1 MAKNKEVEKDYMSI
15 GEVAKKMNVTVRT
28 LQYYDREGVLSPTS
42 LSDGGRRLYNDK
54 DIVKLHQIL
63 SLKSLGFSLKAIKTK
78 LMKIDTTKD
87 VISALTQ
94 QSQLIQSQIQ
104 SLTRVFNDIEMLKR
118 EVMQMQEVDFEK
130 YADIIVNLQMRNE
143 DYWVI
148 KYFDDSTLDYLH
160 SHFDKDSG
168 MNMLNTISSIFDKAA
183 TFYNNNVSPDSEEGI
198 SLAEE
203 FWEML
208 MNFTGGDMS
217 MLPKLMKINEN
228 TAGNE
233 KWQAKQ
239 VIINAFLEPAL
250 GCYFE
255 RMGHSP
261 FEVKSE

>member
-1 MAKNKEVEKDYMSI
+1 MTKNKEVEKDYMSI

-28 LQYYDREGVLSPTS
+28 LQYYDREGVFSPTS
-42 LSDGGRRLYNDK
+42 LSDGGRRMYNDK

-63 SLKSLGFSLKAIKTK
+63 SLKSLGFSLKEIKTK
-78 LMKIDTTKD
+78 LMKIDTPQD
-87 VISALTQ
+87 ILAALTQ
-94 QSQLIQSQIQ
+94 QRMLIQSQIQ
-104 SLTRVFNDIEMLKR
+104 SLTRVCNDIDMLKR
-118 EVMQMQEVDFEK
+118 EVMQMQKVDFEK

-143 DYWVI
+143 DYWMI
-148 KYFDDSTLDYLH
+148 KYFDDSTLEYLH

-168 MNMLNTISSIFDKAA
+168 SNMLKTIASIFDKAA
-183 TFYNNNVSPDSEEGI
+183 TFYNNNISPDSEEGI

-217 MLPKLMKINEN
+217 MLPKLMKINEISSGD
-228 TAGNE
+228 T

-239 VIINAFLEPAL
+239 DVINAFLEPAL
-250 GCYFE
+250 SCYFE

>member
-1 MAKNKEVEKDYMSI
+1 MAKKKEVEKDYMSI

-87 VISALTQ
+87 VIAALTQ

-118 EVMQMQEVDFEK
+118 EVMQMQKVDFEK

-168 MNMLNTISSIFDKAA
+168 MNMLKTISSIFDKAA
-183 TFYNNNVSPDSEEGI
+183 VFYNNNVSPDSEEGI

-255 RMGHSP
+255 RMGHFP